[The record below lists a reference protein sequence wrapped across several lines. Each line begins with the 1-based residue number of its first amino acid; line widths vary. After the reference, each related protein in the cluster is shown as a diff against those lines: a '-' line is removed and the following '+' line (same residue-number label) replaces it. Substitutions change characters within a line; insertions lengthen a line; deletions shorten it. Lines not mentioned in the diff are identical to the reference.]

1 MRTSQ
6 TILATE
12 KEAPHDAELIGHQ
25 LMLRA
30 GLIRRLASGIY
41 TWLPT
46 GLRVLRKVENIVREE
61 MNKSNANEILM
72 PNIIPSELWH
82 ETERW
87 DKFGP
92 ELLKLYDRNG
102 REFCFGPTHEEVITD
117 IARKEIKSYKQLPLN
132 VYQIQTKFRDE
143 IRPRFGV
150 MRAREFIMKDAYSFH
165 SSNECLGETYQVMYQ
180 TYSNILNRIG
190 LKYRAVQAD
199 SGAIGGSLSH
209 EFQVLAEAGED
220 IICYS
225 NTSDYAANIEL
236 ATYQF
241 PDKSTRSEP
250 KKSLKAIDT
259 PDQKTIIDL
268 CNFLNIPAEKTVK
281 TLIIKDANHKLFALV
296 LRGDHDLNEVK
307 VEKVSQIT
315 APFTF
320 ASDTDIQADFVAHA
334 GNLGPVNSPIPII
347 VDHSAI
353 VISDF
358 VAGANE
364 DDKHLTGVNWDRDI
378 QDYSSADLRNVVEG
392 DISPDGKGTLLYAK
406 GIEVG
411 HIFQLGT
418 NYSEKMKSTILDK
431 NGKAQPLI
439 MGCYGFGVSR
449 VIAAAIEQSYD
460 ENGIIWP
467 KEIAPYQVI
476 IIPMNMHKSVEV
488 KEAAEKLY
496 AELKQANVEVLFD
509 DRNERAGTMFAD
521 ADLIGIPHRVVIGK
535 KGLEKGVVEYKAR
548 TSTEKSE
555 ILLND
560 ILTFLTHN

>member
-12 KEAPHDAELIGHQ
+12 KEAPHDAELISHQ

-46 GLRVLRKVENIVREE
+46 GLRVLRKVESIVREE

-92 ELLKLYDRNG
+92 ELLKLYDRNK

-220 IICYS
+220 IVCYS

-241 PDKSTRSEP
+241 PDKSTRQEP
-250 KKSLKAIDT
+250 KESLKSIDT
-259 PDQKTIIDL
+259 PNQKTIADL
-268 CNFLNIPAEKTVK
+268 CNFLNIPVEKTVK
-281 TLIIKDANHKLFALV
+281 TLIIKDTNHKLFALV
-296 LRGDHDLNEVK
+296 LRGDHELNEVK
-307 VEKVSQIT
+307 VEKISQIT

-320 ASDTDIQADFVAHA
+320 ASDTDIQAAFTTDA
-334 GNLGPVNSPIPII
+334 GSLGPVNSPIPII
-347 VDHSAI
+347 VDHNAI

-358 VAGANE
+358 VTGANE
-364 DDKHLTGVNWDRDI
+364 DDKHFTGVNWDRDI
-378 QDYSSADLRNVVEG
+378 QDYSTADLRNVVEG

-476 IIPMNMHKSVEV
+476 IIPMNMHKSAEV

-496 AELKQANVEVLFD
+496 AELKQANIEVLFD

-521 ADLIGIPHRVVIGK
+521 ADLIGIPHRVVVGK
-535 KGLEKGVVEYKAR
+535 KGLEKGIVEYKAR

-555 ILLND
+555 IPLKD
-560 ILTFLTHN
+560 ILSFLTKN